1 MNFNQWSA
9 KLEQVWQLKNENEF
23 EQYVELMYSI
33 KGNEPVEYIYKI
45 IESIRISDD
54 DGAYQSTYNAL
65 WSFPPETV
73 SMILAEVFP
82 ILQNRI
88 EHDQMA
94 MFYIPIPTNDVNLEA
109 FINETKKWSKPDKK
123 SAISVIKSWAAD
135 EDEKD
140 WETVLKKLGVKS
152 EEPQDDIPEF
162 WPEEWK
168 NRLHGWRNEKEAQF
182 GTYFWMEGKGMGRK
196 QWIEDLDFLIS
207 FLVLRHGKKW
217 REINT
222 ITNPLWFFAK
232 KSVYPHFIKKVR
244 ELSESDKE
252 KLLENIK
259 RVNPRKYNDM
269 LRDLAD

>member
-9 KLEQVWQLKNENEF
+9 NIEQVWQLKDGNEC
-23 EQYVELMYSI
+23 EQYVALMYSI
-33 KGNEPVEYIYKI
+33 TGNESDEYIHKI
-45 IESIRISDD
+45 IESIRVRND
-54 DGAYQSTYNAL
+54 DGVYESTYNAL
-65 WSFPPETV
+65 WRFPSPTV
-73 SMILAEVFP
+73 SGILAEVLP
-82 ILQNRI
+82 ILQDRI
-88 EHDQMA
+88 DHDRMA
-94 MFYIPIPTNDVNLEA
+94 AFYIPIPGNGLNAEA
-109 FINETKKWSKPDKK
+109 FINAAKQWNAADKK
-123 SAISVIKSWAAD
+123 TALTVIKKWAAD
-135 EDEKD
+135 DES
-140 WETVLKKLGVKS
+140 WETVLKRLGVKRP
-152 EEPQDDIPEF
+152 EPIDDIPEN
-162 WPEEWK
+162 WPEAWK
-168 NRLHGWRNEKEAQF
+168 IRLQNWRDDKDNDPPSGK
-182 GTYFWMEGKGMGRK
+182 YFWFQGKGMGYK

-244 ELSESDKE
+244 ELPESDKE